1 MRPAAVIFFP
11 SGKMEGRVFTLPA
24 TVAFPMLWFRRLLSH
39 ATPSPLR
46 AINHS
51 LGVGTIKNK
60 RQLCS
65 RAPGYRRIDPL
76 ALALLTHLLPN
87 LLEKENLEF

>member
-1 MRPAAVIFFP
+1 
-11 SGKMEGRVFTLPA
+11 MEGWVFTLPA
-24 TVAFPMLWFRRLLSH
+24 TMAFPMLWFGRLLSH
-39 ATPSPLR
+39 APPSPLR

-60 RQLCS
+60 KQLCS
-65 RAPGYRRIDPL
+65 RAAGYRRIEPL

-87 LLEKENLEF
+87 LFEKAKP